1 MKHIDQQYL
10 KTPFYGSRRMVLA
23 LENLGF
29 EANRKR
35 VQRLMQIMGLEAIY
49 PKKRTSDPAKG
60 HKKYPYLLRDLSITS
75 PDQVWCTDITY
86 IPLRSGFMYLVA
98 IMDWY
103 SRHVLSWRLSNSL
116 ETSFCIEALEE
127 ALQRGCPKIFN
138 SDQGA
143 QFTASEFT
151 DRLHERE
158 ISISMDG
165 RRRALDNVFIERLWR
180 SLKYEDIYL
189 KEYQGVDDLY
199 KGIESYFK
207 FYSNERPHQ
216 GLGNRTP
223 LEVYESSVAI

>member
-29 EANRKR
+29 EVNRKR

-60 HKKYPYLLRDLSITS
+60 HKKYPYLLRDLTITY

-116 ETSFCIEALEE
+116 ETSFALRPWRKHCSRV
-127 ALQRGCPKIFN
+127 AQRYSIATKEHSSPPASSRRGFMKEKFPSVWMGVAAPWTTCLLSGC
-138 SDQGA
+138 G
-143 QFTASEFT
+143 
-151 DRLHERE
+151 
-158 ISISMDG
+158 
-165 RRRALDNVFIERLWR
+165 
-180 SLKYEDIYL
+180 
-189 KEYQGVDDLY
+189 
-199 KGIESYFK
+199 
-207 FYSNERPHQ
+207 
-216 GLGNRTP
+216 
-223 LEVYESSVAI
+223 EV